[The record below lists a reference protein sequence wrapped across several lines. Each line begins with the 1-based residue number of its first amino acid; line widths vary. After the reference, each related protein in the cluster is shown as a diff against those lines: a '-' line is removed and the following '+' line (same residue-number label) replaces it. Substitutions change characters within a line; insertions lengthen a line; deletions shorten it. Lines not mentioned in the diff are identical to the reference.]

1 MSVENTLCKYQTEK
15 AEGEDREAILLFS
28 SLWYGLQALNL
39 NANASQYINI
49 NCIFFSKIVE
59 VVITIKAYNEF
70 PQLSEIAT

>member
-49 NCIFFSKIVE
+49 NCFFFFFQNCGSSNNNKSL
-59 VVITIKAYNEF
+59 
-70 PQLSEIAT
+70 Q